1 MNQIVETMRLTIFA
15 VPHDNF
21 RRQDIKDV
29 SQNHVLY
36 KPEIHGPYKMLTEF
50 LSWFYS
56 QRNLCVV
63 TQFPNLLN
71 AVGHLI
77 YDQLIDHKDV
87 EIILINKDNS
97 CKSFFYDE
105 EGVIF
110 DWEFGTF
117 ENFDDLTELAKH
129 YQSIHS

>member
-1 MNQIVETMRLTIFA
+1 MRLTIFA

-56 QRNLCVV
+56 QRSGRSFQHALQAVFLSGIGNVHPSELTV
-63 TQFPNLLN
+63 LE
-71 AVGHLI
+71 AVG
-77 YDQLIDHKDV
+77 
-87 EIILINKDNS
+87 
-97 CKSFFYDE
+97 
-105 EGVIF
+105 
-110 DWEFGTF
+110 
-117 ENFDDLTELAKH
+117 A
-129 YQSIHS
+129 